1 MINNKQYRSKS
12 FIILG
17 ENNLSIFKGS
27 LLPIEKISPETIKQ
41 LLEKDQIEEVILKE
55 EEKDISI
62 EVSFTVVNENEP
74 SIIEDKNNNNNGK
87 RGKRKLNVNE

>member
-41 LLEKDQIEEVILKE
+41 LLEKDQIEEVVP
-55 EEKDISI
+55 EKDISI
-62 EVSFTVVNENEP
+62 EVSFTVVDENTPTIVEEKSNDSKKGKKKINANE
-74 SIIEDKNNNNNGK
+74 
-87 RGKRKLNVNE
+87 

>member
-27 LLPIEKISPETIKQ
+27 LLPIEKVSPETIKQ
-41 LLEKDQIEEVILKE
+41 LLEKDQIEEVVP
-55 EEKDISI
+55 EKDISI
-62 EVSFTVVNENEP
+62 EVSFTVVDENAPTIVEEKSNDSKKGKKKINANE
-74 SIIEDKNNNNNGK
+74 
-87 RGKRKLNVNE
+87 

>member
-27 LLPIEKISPETIKQ
+27 LLPIEKVSPETIKQ
-41 LLEKDQIEEVILKE
+41 LLEKDQIEEVVP
-55 EEKDISI
+55 EKDISI
-62 EVSFTVVNENEP
+62 EVSFSVVDENAPTIVEEK
-74 SIIEDKNNNNNGK
+74 SNDSKKGK
-87 RGKRKLNVNE
+87 KKINVNE

>member
-62 EVSFTVVNENEP
+62 EVSFTVVDENTPTIVEEKSNDSKKGKKKINANE
-74 SIIEDKNNNNNGK
+74 
-87 RGKRKLNVNE
+87 

>member
-27 LLPIEKISPETIKQ
+27 LLPIDKVSPETIKQ
-41 LLEKDQIEEVILKE
+41 LLEKDQIEEVVP
-55 EEKDISI
+55 EKDISI
-62 EVSFTVVNENEP
+62 EVSFTVFDENVPTIVE
-74 SIIEDKNNNNNGK
+74 EKNNDSKKGK
-87 RGKRKLNVNE
+87 KKINVNE

>member
-41 LLEKDQIEEVILKE
+41 LLEKDQIEEVVP
-55 EEKDISI
+55 EKDISI
-62 EVSFTVVNENEP
+62 EVSFTVVDENAPTIVEEK
-74 SIIEDKNNNNNGK
+74 SNDSKK
-87 RGKRKLNVNE
+87 GKRKINANE